1 MSDSYYHSISSQKI
15 FGGDPEDYI
24 PIHSYID
31 RGRNHTH
38 SDYHRIFTHHTLGV
52 CDAIEHFGPTI
63 TNSRGRKVPTRL
75 IAEQHLVEDLGFIPT
90 PDEILRMFSGG
101 PRSLT
106 RRSKLLMS
114 KGLSILNIGKLMET
128 E

>member
-1 MSDSYYHSISSQKI
+1 M
-15 FGGDPEDYI
+15 
-24 PIHSYID
+24 
-31 RGRNHTH
+31 
-38 SDYHRIFTHHTLGV
+38 
-52 CDAIEHFGPTI
+52 
-63 TNSRGRKVPTRL
+63 
-75 IAEQHLVEDLGFIPT
+75 EDLGFIPT
-90 PDEILRMFSGG
+90 PDELLRMFSGG